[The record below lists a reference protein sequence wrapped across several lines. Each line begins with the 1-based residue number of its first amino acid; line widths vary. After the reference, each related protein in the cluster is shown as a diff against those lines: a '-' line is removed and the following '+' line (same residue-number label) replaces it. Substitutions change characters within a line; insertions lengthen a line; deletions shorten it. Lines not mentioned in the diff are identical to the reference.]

1 MKRRV
6 TQALQAPP
14 GSIIQ
19 VSAHSGVILDPAS
32 HVQALLERLFSDL
45 KPNTLRAYQRAWD
58 VLAARL
64 KLSSRIEAAAFVAK
78 LTEVQANALAMQWIA
93 EMEREDIN
101 PSTICLRLAALKGI
115 ARRMRIVGL
124 LGWSISVKGPAVTKY
139 KDTSGPGTLAIVSV
153 LEALAGR
160 MDLKAIR
167 DLALIKSIYSMGLRR
182 SELANLKISDLELDK
197 NRISITGK
205 GRDDCEY
212 VTIKEKSKAAIEA
225 WLRVRPPGT
234 DAVFVSLDPAHYG
247 ERLSDNG
254 VYRITIS
261 YGLGRPHGLRHSAIT
276 EVLRKSNG
284 NIRMAQELSR
294 HKDPK
299 TLLLYDDNLK
309 DLGGEA
315 SGLLEED
322 L

>member
-6 TQALQAPP
+6 AQALQAPP

-19 VSAHSGVILDPAS
+19 VSAHSGAILD
-32 HVQALLERLFSDL
+32 QAGQIRGTLERLFADL

-58 VLAARL
+58 VLASYL
-64 KLSSRIEAAAFVAK
+64 DLPSRIDAAAFIATF
-78 LTEVQANALAMQWIA
+78 TEGQANSLAMQWIA
-93 EMEREDIN
+93 DMKREDVKT
-101 PSTICLRLAALKGI
+101 PTIAARLSALKGI
-115 ARRMRIVGL
+115 ARRMRIAGL

-139 KDTSGPGTLAIVSV
+139 KDTAGPGTPAIVSV
-153 LEALAGR
+153 LEALGSR
-160 MDLKAIR
+160 TDLKAIR
-167 DLALIKSIYSMGLRR
+167 DLALIKSIYSLGLRR
-182 SELANLKISDLELDK
+182 SELANLRISDLELDK

-205 GRDDCEY
+205 GKDDCEY
-212 VTIKEKSKAAIEA
+212 VTIRDKSKAAIEA

-247 ERLSDNG
+247 EHLSDNG

-261 YGLGRPHGLRHSAIT
+261 YGLGRPHGMRHSGIT

-284 NIRMAQELSR
+284 NIRMAQEFSR